1 MKATITNDTLSTTS
15 ESEVATEEVVVDT
28 ATPQAESDT
37 TDTEAQ
43 DTAAAEEGIEETTP
57 DASAETPWSL
67 GISYNHEDFELTK
80 DEAVRLSQLGKHYE
94 DKIKSTFDS
103 LDYLAALRGKTP
115 KEYID
120 ELITATDDMYRQEL
134 IEQLGEGNEHIEEL
148 VALRREKNDKTYQA
162 VKKEREDK
170 ENKAREDAE
179 TNTNTRLA
187 EQFEKLKSV
196 FPAYE
201 SISDIPASVFKAAVK
216 SGDLEKEVLR
226 FHFAE
231 QKKVEEAK
239 KKQVENT
246 KQSTGSVSSSEKEHD
261 DMNAFKKSFW
271 S

>member
-1 MKATITNDTLSTTS
+1 MEATITNDTLSTTS
-15 ESEVATEEVVVDT
+15 ESEVATEEAVVDT
-28 ATPQAESDT
+28 ATPQAE
-37 TDTEAQ
+37 TDTASKEAQ
-43 DTAAAEEGIEETTP
+43 DTAAAEEGIEDTTP
-57 DASAETPWSL
+57 DVPAEVPWSL
-67 GISYNHEDFELTK
+67 GISYNHEDMELTK

-94 DKIKSTFDS
+94 EKIKSTFDS

-134 IEQLGEGNEHIEEL
+134 IEQLGEDNEHINEL
-148 VALRREKNDKTYQA
+148 VELRRAKNDKTYQA

-170 ENKAREDAE
+170 ENKARMDAE
-179 TNTNTRLA
+179 TSTNTRLA

-201 SISDIPASVFKAAVK
+201 NISDIPASVFKAAVK

-239 KKQVENT
+239 QKQNT
-246 KQSTGSVSSSEKEHD
+246 NKNQSVGTAKTDTTEDGVS
-261 DMNAFKKSFW
+261 NAFLKGLW
-271 S
+271 G